1 MTWSVKPRPGRA
13 HDTGRTAPVRGA
25 QGARREGSAS
35 VRIAI
40 VNDLPMA
47 VEALRRAL
55 AFAPQHQV
63 AWTAG
68 SGAEAVA
75 ACAVDTPELVLMDLI
90 MPGMDGVEATRRIMA
105 ESPCAILVVTAS
117 IGANTSRVFEAMGHG
132 ALDVV
137 ETPALGGVDGRA
149 AAEGLLRKVDTIGK
163 LVGKPRARAPAG
175 PPRARTSGGVLV
187 AIGASSG
194 GPTALAKLLGGLP
207 GDLDASVVVVQH
219 IDAQFAPGM
228 ADWLCQFCAWPVR
241 IAVEGDRPAAGVVLL
256 AGTQNH
262 LVFRGPEA
270 LAYSHEPAALV
281 HRPSVDV
288 FFDSAN
294 RHWRGDIIGVL
305 LTGMGRD
312 GAAGLKALRGA
323 GHHTIAQD
331 AASSAV
337 YGMPKAAAELGAAV
351 EILSLDD
358 IAEHV
363 VARVLNGSRSAIEA
377 AACGTPTAPMNKT
390 TGRR

>member
-1 MTWSVKPRPGRA
+1 MTWWVKPRRSRA
-13 HDTGRTAPVRGA
+13 HDGSRTAHIDAV
-25 QGARREGSAS
+25 QGQRSEGSEPW
-35 VRIAI
+35 RIGI

-75 ACAVDTPELVLMDLI
+75 ACAVDQPELILMDLI

-149 AAEGLLRKVDTIGK
+149 AADGLLRKVDTIGK
-163 LVGKPRARAPAG
+163 LVGKPRARAASAPSRERSPG
-175 PPRARTSGGVLV
+175 DTLV

-207 GDLDASVVVVQH
+207 GDLDAGVVIVQH

-228 ADWLCQFCAWPVR
+228 ADWLCQFSPWPVR
-241 IAVEGDRPAAGVVLL
+241 IAVNSDRPAAGVVLL

-270 LAYSHEPAALV
+270 LAYSDQPASLV

-312 GAAGLKALRGA
+312 GAAGLKALRAA

-358 IAEHV
+358 IAGHV
-363 VARVLNGSRSAIEA
+363 VARVLDGRRTASVAGAGATPA
-377 AACGTPTAPMNKT
+377 APINQT

>member
-1 MTWSVKPRPGRA
+1 
-13 HDTGRTAPVRGA
+13 
-25 QGARREGSAS
+25 
-35 VRIAI
+35 
-40 VNDLPMA
+40 MA

-63 AWTAG
+63 AWAAG

-75 ACAVDTPELVLMDLI
+75 ACALDTPDLVLMDLI

-105 ESPCAILVVTAS
+105 ESPCAVLVVTAS

-137 ETPALGGVDGRA
+137 ETPALGGDNGRA
-149 AAEGLLRKVDTIGK
+149 AADGLLRKVDTIGK
-163 LVGKPRARAPAG
+163 LVGKPRARASNAPT
-175 PPRARTSGGVLV
+175 PVRSPGGALV

-207 GDLDASVVVVQH
+207 ADLDAGVVIVQH

-228 ADWLCQFCAWPVR
+228 ADWLCQFSPWPVH
-241 IAVEGDRPAAGVVLL
+241 IAAEGDRPAAGVVLL

-262 LVFRGPEA
+262 LVFRSPEA
-270 LAYSHEPAALV
+270 LAYSREPVALV

-294 RHWRGDIIGVL
+294 RFWRGDIVGVL

-312 GAAGLKALRGA
+312 GAAGLKALREV

-337 YGMPKAAAELGAAV
+337 YGMPKAAAELRAAV
-351 EILSLDD
+351 EVLSLDD
-358 IAEHV
+358 IAAHV
-363 VARVLNGSRSAIEA
+363 TARVRSGPAPAPATASIKHAVA
-377 AACGTPTAPMNKT
+377 AQAAPTGTAK
-390 TGRR
+390 R

>member
-1 MTWSVKPRPGRA
+1 M
-13 HDTGRTAPVRGA
+13 
-25 QGARREGSAS
+25 
-35 VRIAI
+35 RIGI

-68 SGAEAVA
+68 SGAEAVS
-75 ACAVDTPELVLMDLI
+75 ACAADTPDLVLMDLI

-105 ESPCAILVVTAS
+105 ESPCAVLVVTAS
-117 IGANTSRVFEAMGHG
+117 IGANTSRVYEAMGHG
-132 ALDVV
+132 ALDAVD
-137 ETPALGGVDGRA
+137 TPALGGADSRA
-149 AAEGLLRKVDTIGK
+149 AADGLLRKVDTIGK
-163 LVGKPRARAPAG
+163 LVGKPRAVVSALPV
-175 PPRARTSGGVLV
+175 RARAAGGTLI

-207 GDLDASVVVVQH
+207 ADFDAGIVIVQH

-228 ADWLCQFCAWPVR
+228 ADWLCQFSPWPVR
-241 IAVEGDRPAAGVVLL
+241 IAAEGDRPAPGVVLL
-256 AGTQNH
+256 AGTEDH
-262 LVFRGPEA
+262 LVFRGPET
-270 LAYSHEPAALV
+270 LAYSREPAALV

-294 RHWRGDIIGVL
+294 RQWPGRIIGVL

-312 GAAGLKALRGA
+312 GAAGLKALRDA
-323 GHHTIAQD
+323 GQHTIAQD

-337 YGMPKAAAELGAAV
+337 YGMPKAAAELRAAV
-351 EILSLDD
+351 EVLALDD
-358 IAEHV
+358 IAMR
-363 VARVLNGSRSAIEA
+363 VAMRVRHA
-377 AACGTPTAPMNKT
+377 AEPPGPAPRNAAGAAPTA
-390 TGRR
+390 TGRK

>member
-1 MTWSVKPRPGRA
+1 
-13 HDTGRTAPVRGA
+13 
-25 QGARREGSAS
+25 

-55 AFAPQHQV
+55 AFAPQHQL

-75 ACAVDTPELVLMDLI
+75 CCALDRPDLVLMDLI

-105 ESPCAILVVTAS
+105 DSPCAILVVTAS

-137 ETPALGGVDGRA
+137 ETPALGGVDGRG

-163 LVGKPRARAPAG
+163 LVGKPRVRAQSE
-175 PPRARTSGGVLV
+175 PPRARSPGGALV

-207 GDLDASVVVVQH
+207 GDLDAGVAIVQH

-228 ADWLCQFCAWPVR
+228 ADWLCQFSPWPVR
-241 IAVEGDRPAAGVVLL
+241 IAVEGDQPAAGVVLL
-256 AGTQNH
+256 AGTENH
-262 LVFRGPEA
+262 LVVRGPDA
-270 LAYSHEPAALV
+270 LAYSREPADVV

-312 GAAGLKALRGA
+312 GAAGLKALREA
-323 GHHTIAQD
+323 GHHTITQD
-331 AASSAV
+331 AATSAV
-337 YGMPKAAAELGAAV
+337 YGMPKAAAELRAAV
-351 EILSLDD
+351 EILPLDV

-363 VARVLNGSRSAIEA
+363 AARVRNGSGHASAA
-377 AACGTPTAPMNKT
+377 GAGATPVAPINRT

>member
-1 MTWSVKPRPGRA
+1 M
-13 HDTGRTAPVRGA
+13 
-25 QGARREGSAS
+25 
-35 VRIAI
+35 RIGI

-55 AFAPQHQV
+55 AFAPQHQI

-68 SGAEAVA
+68 SGVEAVA
-75 ACAVDTPELVLMDLI
+75 SCALDTPELVLMDLI
-90 MPGMDGVEATRRIMA
+90 MPGMDGVEATRLIMA
-105 ESPCAILVVTAS
+105 NSPCAILVVTAS

-137 ETPALGGVDGRA
+137 ETPALGGADGRA

-163 LVGKPRARAPAG
+163 LVGKPRARVPTV
-175 PPRARTSGGVLV
+175 PSQVRSPGGALV

-207 GDLDASVVVVQH
+207 SDLDAGVVIVQH

-228 ADWLCQFCAWPVR
+228 ADWLCQFSPWPVR
-241 IAVEGDRPAAGVVLL
+241 IAVDGDQPAAGVVLL

-262 LVFRGPEA
+262 LVFRGPQA
-270 LAYSHEPAALV
+270 LVYSQDPADMV

-294 RHWRGDIIGVL
+294 RHWRGDIVGVL

-337 YGMPKAAAELGAAV
+337 YGMPKAAAELRAAV
-351 EILSLDD
+351 EVLSLEE
-358 IAEHV
+358 IAGHV
-363 VARVLNGSRSAIEA
+363 AARIRNGAGAGTGAGTGTGTGSGAGGSSHGRLIAAGGQPTDVGSAA
-377 AACGTPTAPMNKT
+377 PTGV
-390 TGRR
+390 GRR